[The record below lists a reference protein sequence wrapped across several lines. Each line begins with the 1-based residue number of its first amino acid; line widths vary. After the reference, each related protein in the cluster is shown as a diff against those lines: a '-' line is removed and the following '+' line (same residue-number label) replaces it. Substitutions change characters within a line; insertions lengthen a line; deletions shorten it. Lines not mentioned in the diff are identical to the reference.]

1 MMKIKKQLSLLLTAI
16 MYLPVTTFSQH
27 HHAHEVAIPVNVD
40 PQPLLAQALRLRES
54 IIFLGGSLAP
64 ADDKALIAL
73 QNQSHSQETVKKIQ
87 EILDPYCIAIVNINP
102 EARVKVQPGHA
113 PAKLVQGGWTTFLVK
128 VYNDAGINAQLQVES
143 VNALPPIHRSTQQPQ
158 VKKEDQISR
167 GQVDNRFLEIQMYRN
182 QPLLPNLSGLK
193 LEYAVVQIY
202 SKDAGQR
209 EVELGFNIGQGSQ
222 DIGFRNSTNIL
233 FNIIHSVKVHLDIKD
248 DDGSPAVASFF
259 ITDSI
264 DRIPGKFSGYYPLP
278 SRRVAAFDEYPDFF
292 FQKQVYRRDG
302 ESVQLPPGKYH
313 VIYKRGPEYISQ
325 QKTLIVPGGKD
336 SIYASFTLKRWINM
350 AKLGWYSADHHVH
363 GAGCSHYDSPEEGVP
378 PAFMLKQ
385 AQGEDLNISAVLT
398 WGPNWY
404 YQKKF
409 FTGRDDKLSTKKNIM
424 RYDVEV
430 SGFPSSHAGH
440 IVLLRLKEDDYPG
453 ATTIE
458 QWPSWTLPIL
468 KWAKAQG
475 GVVGYAHSGWGLEP
489 MEPTNDLPNYVTPK
503 MDNIGANEY
512 IVTVTQ
518 GAVDIYSL
526 GDTPAKWELNM
537 WYHTLNC
544 GFRTRASGETDFP
557 CITDLRVGM
566 SRSYYKSSGSVNY
579 DDYVTALK
587 EGRSY
592 VSEGNSHIMDFAI
605 NGLEV
610 GTKGSEIKLKGK
622 QPLKISANVA
632 AYLPEKPLDS
642 IQKAQLIN
650 YWNIEWGRVGESR
663 NVQVELIINGKP
675 VDTVV
680 VVADGKINKVNF
692 NYDADRSCWAAL
704 RVWGSSHSNPIFI
717 IVDDK
722 PIHEKQSAEWCRNA
736 VDQCWKMKS
745 PNMKANDR
753 AQAQVVYE
761 KAREIYESIIKET
774 ETNK

>member
-1 MMKIKKQLSLLLTAI
+1 MKIKKQLGVLFTAI
-16 MYLPVTTFSQH
+16 MYLPVTMFSQH
-27 HHAHEVAIPVNVD
+27 HHAHEVATPVNVD
-40 PQPLLAQALRLRES
+40 PQPFLAQALRLRES
-54 IIFLGGSLAP
+54 IIFLGGSLSP
-64 ADDKALIAL
+64 TDDKALIAL

-182 QPLLPNLSGLK
+182 KPLMPNLSGLK

-202 SKDAGQR
+202 SKDAGKR

-222 DIGFRNSTNIL
+222 DIGFRNTTNIL
-233 FNIIHSVKVHLDIKD
+233 FNIAAAIKVNLSIKD

-325 QKTLIVPGGKD
+325 QKTLIVPDGKD
-336 SIYASFTLKRWINM
+336 SIIVPFALKRWINM

-385 AQGEDLNISAVLT
+385 AMGEDLNISAVLT

-404 YQKKF
+404 YQKNF

-489 MEPTNDLPNYVTPK
+489 MVPTNDLPNYITPK

-518 GAVDIYSL
+518 DAVDIYSL

-544 GFRTRASGETDFP
+544 GFRTTASGETDFP

-587 EGRSY
+587 EGRTY

-605 NGLEV
+605 NGQEV

-622 QPLKISANVA
+622 QQLKISANIA
-632 AYLPEKPLDS
+632 AYLPEKTLDS
-642 IQKAQLIN
+642 IQKAQLIT
-650 YWNIEWGRVGESR
+650 YWNIEWGRIGESR

-680 VVADGKINKVNF
+680 VLADGKINKLNF
-692 NYDADRSCWAAL
+692 DYEVDRSCWAAL

-717 IVDDK
+717 LVDNK
-722 PIHEKQSAEWCRNA
+722 PIREKRSAQWCKDA
-736 VDQCWKMKS
+736 VDKCWQMKS
-745 PNMKANDR
+745 PGMRKEDR
-753 AQAQVVYE
+753 AAAKEVYDKARIIYE
-761 KAREIYESIIKET
+761 KMID
-774 ETNK
+774 

>member
-1 MMKIKKQLSLLLTAI
+1 MKIKKQLGVLFTAI
-16 MYLPVTTFSQH
+16 MYLPVTMFSQH
-27 HHAHEVAIPVNVD
+27 HHAHEVATSVNVD
-40 PQPLLAQALRLRES
+40 PQPFLAQALRLRES
-54 IIFLGGSLAP
+54 IIFLGGSLSP
-64 ADDKALIAL
+64 TDDKALIAL

-182 QPLLPNLSGLK
+182 KPLMPNLSGLK

-202 SKDAGQR
+202 SKDAGKR

-222 DIGFRNSTNIL
+222 DIGFRNTTNIL
-233 FNIIHSVKVHLDIKD
+233 FNIAAAIKVNLSIKD

-325 QKTLIVPGGKD
+325 QKTLIVPDGKD
-336 SIYASFTLKRWINM
+336 SIIVPFALKRWINM

-385 AQGEDLNISAVLT
+385 AMGEDLNISAVLT

-404 YQKKF
+404 YQKNF

-489 MEPTNDLPNYVTPK
+489 MVPTNDLPNYITPK

-518 GAVDIYSL
+518 DAVDIYSL

-544 GFRTRASGETDFP
+544 GFRTTASGETDFP

-587 EGRSY
+587 EGRTY

-605 NGLEV
+605 NGQEV

-622 QPLKISANVA
+622 QQLKISANIA
-632 AYLPEKPLDS
+632 AYLPEKTLDS
-642 IQKAQLIN
+642 IQKAQLIT
-650 YWNIEWGRVGESR
+650 YWNIEWGRIGESR

-680 VVADGKINKVNF
+680 VLADGKINKLNF
-692 NYDADRSCWAAL
+692 DYEVDRSCWAAL

-717 IVDDK
+717 LVDNK
-722 PIHEKQSAEWCRNA
+722 PIREKRSAQWCKDA
-736 VDQCWKMKS
+736 VDKCWQMKS
-745 PNMKANDR
+745 PGMRKEDR
-753 AQAQVVYE
+753 AAAKEVYDKARIIYE
-761 KAREIYESIIKET
+761 KMID
-774 ETNK
+774 

>member
-1 MMKIKKQLSLLLTAI
+1 MKIKKQLGVLFTAI
-16 MYLPVTTFSQH
+16 MYLPVTMFSQH
-27 HHAHEVAIPVNVD
+27 HHAHEVATPVNVD
-40 PQPLLAQALRLRES
+40 PQPFLAQALRLRES
-54 IIFLGGSLAP
+54 IIFLGGSLSP
-64 ADDKALIAL
+64 TDDKALIAL

-182 QPLLPNLSGLK
+182 KPLMPNLSGLK

-202 SKDAGQR
+202 SKDAGKR

-222 DIGFRNSTNIL
+222 DIGFRNTTNIL
-233 FNIIHSVKVHLDIKD
+233 FNIAAAIKVNLSIKD

-325 QKTLIVPGGKD
+325 QKTLIVPDGKD
-336 SIYASFTLKRWINM
+336 SIIVPFALKRWINM

-385 AQGEDLNISAVLT
+385 AMGEDLNISAVLT

-404 YQKKF
+404 YQKNF

-489 MEPTNDLPNYVTPK
+489 MVPTNDLPNYITPK

-518 GAVDIYSL
+518 DAVDIYSL

-544 GFRTRASGETDFP
+544 GFRTTASGETDFP

-587 EGRSY
+587 EGRTY

-605 NGLEV
+605 NGQEV

-622 QPLKISANVA
+622 QQLKISANIA
-632 AYLPEKPLDS
+632 AYLPEKTLDS
-642 IQKAQLIN
+642 IQKAQLIT
-650 YWNIEWGRVGESR
+650 YWNIEWGRLGESR

-680 VVADGKINKVNF
+680 VLADGKINKLNF
-692 NYDADRSCWAAL
+692 DYEVDRSCWAAL

-717 IVDDK
+717 LVDNK
-722 PIHEKQSAEWCRNA
+722 PIREKRSAQWCKDA
-736 VDQCWKMKS
+736 VDKCWQMKS
-745 PNMKANDR
+745 PGMRKEDR
-753 AQAQVVYE
+753 AAAKEVYDKARIIYE
-761 KAREIYESIIKET
+761 KMID
-774 ETNK
+774 

>member
-1 MMKIKKQLSLLLTAI
+1 VLFTAI
-16 MYLPVTTFSQH
+16 MYLPVTMFSQH
-27 HHAHEVAIPVNVD
+27 HHAHEVATPVNVD
-40 PQPLLAQALRLRES
+40 PQPFLAQALRLRES
-54 IIFLGGSLAP
+54 IIFLGGSLSP
-64 ADDKALIAL
+64 TDDKALIAL

-182 QPLLPNLSGLK
+182 KPLMPNLSGLK

-202 SKDAGQR
+202 SKDAGKR

-222 DIGFRNSTNIL
+222 DIGFRNTTNIL
-233 FNIIHSVKVHLDIKD
+233 FNIAAAIKVNLSIKD

-325 QKTLIVPGGKD
+325 QKTLIVPDGKD
-336 SIYASFTLKRWINM
+336 SIIVPFALKRWINM

-385 AQGEDLNISAVLT
+385 AMGEDLNISAVLT

-404 YQKKF
+404 YQKNF

-489 MEPTNDLPNYVTPK
+489 MVPTNDLPNYITPK

-518 GAVDIYSL
+518 DAVDIYSL

-544 GFRTRASGETDFP
+544 GFRTTASGETDFP

-587 EGRSY
+587 EGRTY

-605 NGLEV
+605 NGQEV

-622 QPLKISANVA
+622 QQLKISANIA
-632 AYLPEKPLDS
+632 AYLPEKTLDS
-642 IQKAQLIN
+642 IQKAQLIT
-650 YWNIEWGRVGESR
+650 YWNIEWGRIGESR

-680 VVADGKINKVNF
+680 VLADGKINKLNF
-692 NYDADRSCWAAL
+692 DYEVDRSCWAAL

-717 IVDDK
+717 LVDNK
-722 PIHEKQSAEWCRNA
+722 PIREKRSAQWCKDA
-736 VDQCWKMKS
+736 VDKCWQMKS
-745 PNMKANDR
+745 PGMRKEDR
-753 AQAQVVYE
+753 AAAKEVYDKARIIYE
-761 KAREIYESIIKET
+761 KMID
-774 ETNK
+774 

>member
-1 MMKIKKQLSLLLTAI
+1 MLFTAI
-16 MYLPVTTFSQH
+16 MYLPVTMFSQH
-27 HHAHEVAIPVNVD
+27 HHAHEVATPVNVD
-40 PQPLLAQALRLRES
+40 PQPFLAQALRLRES
-54 IIFLGGSLAP
+54 IIFLGGSLSP
-64 ADDKALIAL
+64 TDDKALIAL

-182 QPLLPNLSGLK
+182 KPLMPNLSGLK

-202 SKDAGQR
+202 SKDAGKR

-222 DIGFRNSTNIL
+222 DIGFRNTTNIL
-233 FNIIHSVKVHLDIKD
+233 FNIAAAIKVNLSIKD

-325 QKTLIVPGGKD
+325 QKTLIVPDGKD
-336 SIYASFTLKRWINM
+336 SIIVPFALKRWINM

-385 AQGEDLNISAVLT
+385 AMGEDLNISAVLT

-404 YQKKF
+404 YQKNF

-489 MEPTNDLPNYVTPK
+489 MVPTNDLPNYITPK

-518 GAVDIYSL
+518 DAVDIYSL

-544 GFRTRASGETDFP
+544 GFRTTASGETDFP

-587 EGRSY
+587 EGRTY

-605 NGLEV
+605 NGQEV

-622 QPLKISANVA
+622 QQLKISANIA
-632 AYLPEKPLDS
+632 AYLPEKTLDS
-642 IQKAQLIN
+642 IQKAQLIT
-650 YWNIEWGRVGESR
+650 YWNIEWGRIGESR

-680 VVADGKINKVNF
+680 VLADGKINKLNF
-692 NYDADRSCWAAL
+692 DYEVDRSCWAAL

-717 IVDDK
+717 LVDNK
-722 PIHEKQSAEWCRNA
+722 PIREKRSAQWCKDA
-736 VDQCWKMKS
+736 VDKCWQMKS
-745 PNMKANDR
+745 PGMRKEDR
-753 AQAQVVYE
+753 AAAKEVYDKARIIYE
-761 KAREIYESIIKET
+761 KMID
-774 ETNK
+774 

>member
-1 MMKIKKQLSLLLTAI
+1 MKIKKQLGVLFTAI
-16 MYLPVTTFSQH
+16 MYLPVTMFSQH
-27 HHAHEVAIPVNVD
+27 HHAHEVATSVNVD
-40 PQPLLAQALRLRES
+40 PQPFLAQALRLRES
-54 IIFLGGSLAP
+54 IIFLGGSLSP
-64 ADDKALIAL
+64 TDDKALIAL

-182 QPLLPNLSGLK
+182 KPLMPNLSGLK

-202 SKDAGQR
+202 SKDAGKR

-222 DIGFRNSTNIL
+222 DIGFRNTTNIL
-233 FNIIHSVKVHLDIKD
+233 FNIAAAIKVNLSIKD

-325 QKTLIVPGGKD
+325 QKTLIVPDGKD
-336 SIYASFTLKRWINM
+336 SIIVPFALKRWINM

-385 AQGEDLNISAVLT
+385 AMGEDLNISAVLT

-404 YQKKF
+404 YQKNF

-489 MEPTNDLPNYVTPK
+489 MVPTNDLPNYITPK

-518 GAVDIYSL
+518 DAVDIYSL

-544 GFRTRASGETDFP
+544 GFRTTASGETDFP

-587 EGRSY
+587 EGRTY

-605 NGLEV
+605 NGQEV

-622 QPLKISANVA
+622 QQLKISANIA
-632 AYLPEKPLDS
+632 AYLPEKTLDS
-642 IQKAQLIN
+642 IQKAQLIT
-650 YWNIEWGRVGESR
+650 YWNIEWGRIGESR

-680 VVADGKINKVNF
+680 VLADGKINKLNF
-692 NYDADRSCWAAL
+692 DYEVDRSCWAAL

-717 IVDDK
+717 LVDNK
-722 PIHEKQSAEWCRNA
+722 PIREKRSAQWCKDA
-736 VDQCWKMKS
+736 VDKCWQMKS
-745 PNMKANDR
+745 PGIREEDR
-753 AQAQVVYE
+753 AAAKEAYDKARIIYE
-761 KAREIYESIIKET
+761 KMID
-774 ETNK
+774 